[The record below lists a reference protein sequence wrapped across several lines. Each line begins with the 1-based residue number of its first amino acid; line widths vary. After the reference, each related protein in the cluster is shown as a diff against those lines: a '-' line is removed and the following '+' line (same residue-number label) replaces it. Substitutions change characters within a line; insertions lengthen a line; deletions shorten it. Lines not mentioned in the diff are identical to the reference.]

1 MIKSLTNAV
10 RNAVRNAVAKY
21 KAQRVKAVIAE
32 YASYTHVHAA
42 TVIPLALH
50 FYEDAASFVVDRTFE
65 DPQPLVNLLDAVQG
79 AVDHYGPGLSVM
91 LKGFSARLEEAG
103 DEVLI
108 SKIDRL
114 ISSIEEMK
122 EDVNDH

>member
-1 MIKSLTNAV
+1 MIKSLT
-10 RNAVRNAVAKY
+10 NAVRNAVAKY

-65 DPQPLVNLLDAVQG
+65 DPQPLVNLLNAVQG
-79 AVDHYGPGLSVM
+79 AVDRYGPGLSVM
-91 LKGFSARLEEAG
+91 LKGDSARLEEAG

>member
-1 MIKSLTNAV
+1 MFKSLTNAV
-10 RNAVRNAVAKY
+10 RNAVTKY

-91 LKGFSARLEEAG
+91 LKGFSAHLEEAG
-103 DEVLI
+103 DEVLT

-114 ISSIEEMK
+114 LSSIEEMK

>member
-1 MIKSLTNAV
+1 MIKSLI
-10 RNAVRNAVAKY
+10 NAVRNAVAKY

-91 LKGFSARLEEAG
+91 LKGFSAHLEEEG
-103 DEVLI
+103 NEVLS
-108 SKIDRL
+108 SKIDWL
-114 ISSIEEMK
+114 LSSIEETK

>member
-1 MIKSLTNAV
+1 MFKSITTFVTNAV
-10 RNAVRNAVAKY
+10 TKY
-21 KAQRVKAVIAE
+21 KAQRVRDVVSQ
-32 YASYTHVHAA
+32 YASYAHVHAA

-91 LKGFSARLEEAG
+91 LKGFSAQLEEST
-103 DEVLI
+103 DNVLS
-108 SKIDRL
+108 SKIEQL
-114 ISSIEEMK
+114 LATVEAMK

>member
-1 MIKSLTNAV
+1 MIKSLI
-10 RNAVRNAVAKY
+10 NAVRNAVAKY

-32 YASYTHVHAA
+32 YASFTHVHAA

-91 LKGFSARLEEAG
+91 LKGFSAHLEEAG
-103 DEVLI
+103 NEVLS
-108 SKIDRL
+108 SKIERL
-114 ISSIEEMK
+114 LSSIEEME

>member
-1 MIKSLTNAV
+1 MFKSLI
-10 RNAVRNAVAKY
+10 NAVRNAVAKY

-114 ISSIEEMK
+114 LSSIEEMK

>member
-1 MIKSLTNAV
+1 MIKSIT
-10 RNAVRNAVAKY
+10 NAVRNAVAKY

-91 LKGFSARLEEAG
+91 LKGVSARLEEAG
-103 DEVLI
+103 DEVLV

-114 ISSIEEMK
+114 LSSIEEMK

>member
-1 MIKSLTNAV
+1 MIKSLT
-10 RNAVRNAVAKY
+10 NAVRNAVAKY

-65 DPQPLVNLLDAVQG
+65 DPQPLVKLLDAVQG

-103 DEVLI
+103 DEVLS

-114 ISSIEEMK
+114 LSSIEEMK

>member
-1 MIKSLTNAV
+1 MIKSIT
-10 RNAVRNAVAKY
+10 NAVRNAVAKY
-21 KAQRVKAVIAE
+21 KAQRVKVVIAE

-50 FYEDAASFVVDRTFE
+50 FYEGAASFVVDRTFE

-91 LKGFSARLEEAG
+91 LKDFSAHLKEAG
-103 DEVLI
+103 AEVLI
-108 SKIDRL
+108 SKIARL

-122 EDVNDH
+122 EDINDH

>member
-1 MIKSLTNAV
+1 MIKSLINAV
-10 RNAVRNAVAKY
+10 HNAVAKY

-65 DPQPLVNLLDAVQG
+65 DPQPLINLLDAVQG
-79 AVDHYGPGLSVM
+79 AVDHYGPGLSAM
-91 LKGFSARLEEAG
+91 LKGFSAQLDEAG
-103 DEVLI
+103 DEVL
-108 SKIDRL
+108 SAKIEQL
-114 ISSIEEMK
+114 LSSVEALR

>member
-1 MIKSLTNAV
+1 MFKSLT
-10 RNAVRNAVAKY
+10 NAVRNAVAKY

-79 AVDHYGPGLSVM
+79 AVDHYGPGLGVM
-91 LKGFSARLEEAG
+91 LKGFSAHLEEAG
-103 DEVLI
+103 DEVLT

-114 ISSIEEMK
+114 LSSIEEMK

>member
-1 MIKSLTNAV
+1 MFKSIASFVTNAV
-10 RNAVRNAVAKY
+10 TKY

-79 AVDHYGPGLSVM
+79 AVDHYGPGLSAM
-91 LKGFSARLEEAG
+91 LKGFSARLEEEGNA
-103 DEVLI
+103 VLS

-114 ISSIEEMK
+114 LSSIEEMK
-122 EDVNDH
+122 GGVNDH

>member
-1 MIKSLTNAV
+1 MFASIITFAKNA
-10 RNAVRNAVAKY
+10 ATKY
-21 KAQRVKAVIAE
+21 KAQRIKAVIAE

-91 LKGFSARLEEAG
+91 LKGFSARLEEEG
-103 DEVLI
+103 NEVLS

-114 ISSIEEMK
+114 LSSIEEMK

>member
-1 MIKSLTNAV
+1 MIKSLI
-10 RNAVRNAVAKY
+10 NAVRNAVAKY

-65 DPQPLVNLLDAVQG
+65 DPQPLVKLLDAVQG
-79 AVDHYGPGLSVM
+79 AVDHYGPGLSAM
-91 LKGFSARLEEAG
+91 LKDFSAHLEEAG
-103 DEVLI
+103 NEVL
-108 SKIDRL
+108 SAKIDRL
-114 ISSIEEMK
+114 LSSLEEMK

>member
-1 MIKSLTNAV
+1 MIKSLT
-10 RNAVRNAVAKY
+10 NAVRNAVAKY
-21 KAQRVKAVIAE
+21 KAQRVKAVVAE

-91 LKGFSARLEEAG
+91 LKGFSAQLDEAG
-103 DEVLI
+103 NEVL
-108 SKIDRL
+108 SAKIEQL
-114 ISSIEEMK
+114 LSSIKEMK

>member
-1 MIKSLTNAV
+1 MIKSLI
-10 RNAVRNAVAKY
+10 NAVRNAVAKY

-65 DPQPLVNLLDAVQG
+65 DPQPLINLLDAVQG

-91 LKGFSARLEEAG
+91 LKGFSAHLEEAG
-103 DEVLI
+103 NEVLS

-114 ISSIEEMK
+114 LSSIEEMK

>member
-1 MIKSLTNAV
+1 MIKSLINTV
-10 RNAVRNAVAKY
+10 RNAVVKY
-21 KAQRVKAVIAE
+21 KARRVKAVIAE

-79 AVDHYGPGLSVM
+79 AVDHYGPGLSAM
-91 LKGFSARLEEAG
+91 FKGFSARLEEAG
-103 DEVLI
+103 DEVL
-108 SKIDRL
+108 SAKIDQL

>member
-1 MIKSLTNAV
+1 MIKSLINAV
-10 RNAVRNAVAKY
+10 HNAVAKY

-103 DEVLI
+103 DEVL
-108 SKIDRL
+108 SAKIEQL
-114 ISSIEEMK
+114 LSSIEEMK

>member
-1 MIKSLTNAV
+1 MIKSLINVV
-10 RNAVRNAVAKY
+10 RNAVTKY
-21 KAQRVKAVIAE
+21 KARRVKAVIAE

-79 AVDHYGPGLSVM
+79 AVDHYGPGLSAM
-91 LKGFSARLEEAG
+91 FKDFSARLEEAG
-103 DEVLI
+103 DEVL
-108 SKIDRL
+108 SAKIDQL

>member
-1 MIKSLTNAV
+1 MIKSLT
-10 RNAVRNAVAKY
+10 NAVRNAVAKY

-103 DEVLI
+103 RSAQLEDRSAALFDRRDEGG
-108 SKIDRL
+108 RQ
-114 ISSIEEMK
+114 
-122 EDVNDH
+122 

>member
-1 MIKSLTNAV
+1 MIKSLI
-10 RNAVRNAVAKY
+10 NAVRNAVAKY

-32 YASYTHVHAA
+32 YASFTHVHAA

-91 LKGFSARLEEAG
+91 LKGFSARLEEEG
-103 DEVLI
+103 NEVLS

-114 ISSIEEMK
+114 LSSIEEMK

>member
-1 MIKSLTNAV
+1 MFASIISFAKNAV
-10 RNAVRNAVAKY
+10 TKY

-91 LKGFSARLEEAG
+91 LKGFSAHLEEAG
-103 DEVLI
+103 NEVL
-108 SKIDRL
+108 SAKIEQL
-114 ISSIEEMK
+114 LSSVEEMR

>member
-1 MIKSLTNAV
+1 MIKSLI
-10 RNAVRNAVAKY
+10 NAVRNAVAKY

-91 LKGFSARLEEAG
+91 LKGFSAHLEEAG
-103 DEVLI
+103 NEVLS

-114 ISSIEEMK
+114 LSSIEEMK

>member
-1 MIKSLTNAV
+1 MIKSLI
-10 RNAVRNAVAKY
+10 NAVRNAVAKY
-21 KAQRVKAVIAE
+21 KAQRVKAVIAQ

-65 DPQPLVNLLDAVQG
+65 DPQPLINLLDAVQG

-91 LKGFSARLEEAG
+91 LKGFSDQLEEAT
-103 DEVLI
+103 DNVLS
-108 SKIDRL
+108 SKIEQL
-114 ISSIEEMK
+114 LATVEEMK

>member
-1 MIKSLTNAV
+1 MIKSLI
-10 RNAVRNAVAKY
+10 NAVRNAVAKY

-42 TVIPLALH
+42 TMIPLALH

-91 LKGFSARLEEAG
+91 LKGFSARLEEEG
-103 DEVLI
+103 NEVLS

-114 ISSIEEMK
+114 LSSIEEMK

>member
-1 MIKSLTNAV
+1 MFASIITFTK
-10 RNAVRNAVAKY
+10 NAVAKY
-21 KAQRVKAVIAE
+21 KAQRVKAVVAE
-32 YASYTHVHAA
+32 YASYAHVHAA

-91 LKGFSARLEEAG
+91 LKGFSARLEEEG
-103 DEVLI
+103 NEVLS
-108 SKIDRL
+108 SKIEQL
-114 ISSIEEMK
+114 LSSVEAMK

>member
-1 MIKSLTNAV
+1 MIKSLA
-10 RNAVRNAVAKY
+10 NAVRNAVAKY

-91 LKGFSARLEEAG
+91 LKGFSAHLEEAG
-103 DEVLI
+103 DEVLS

-114 ISSIEEMK
+114 LSSIEAMK

>member
-1 MIKSLTNAV
+1 MIKSLA
-10 RNAVRNAVAKY
+10 NAVRNAVAKY

-65 DPQPLVNLLDAVQG
+65 DPQPLVKLLDAVQG
-79 AVDHYGPGLSVM
+79 AVDHYGPGLSAM
-91 LKGFSARLEEAG
+91 LKGFSAHLEEAG
-103 DEVLI
+103 DEVLS
-108 SKIDRL
+108 SKIEQL
-114 ISSIEEMK
+114 LSSVEAMK
-122 EDVNDH
+122 EDANDH

>member
-1 MIKSLTNAV
+1 MFASIITFAKNAV
-10 RNAVRNAVAKY
+10 TKY
-21 KAQRVKAVIAE
+21 KAQRVKAVIAQ

-65 DPQPLVNLLDAVQG
+65 DPQPLINLLDAVQG

-91 LKGFSARLEEAG
+91 LKGFSARLEEEG
-103 DEVLI
+103 NEVLS
-108 SKIDRL
+108 SKIDQL
-114 ISSIEEMK
+114 IASVEEMK

>member
-1 MIKSLTNAV
+1 MFASIITFTKNAV
-10 RNAVRNAVAKY
+10 TKY
-21 KAQRVKAVIAE
+21 KAQRVKAVVAE
-32 YASYTHVHAA
+32 YASYAHVHAA

-91 LKGFSARLEEAG
+91 LKGFSARLEEEG
-103 DEVLI
+103 NEVLS
-108 SKIDRL
+108 SKIERL
-114 ISSIEEMK
+114 LSSIEEMK